1 MFKNCKL
8 QKLARPNR
16 HILSLNNKLVENKQE
31 MERMRKSTSNDQ
43 EEKSFSLYNV
53 INNLKINRLRKI
65 ADNNDL
71 LQPEDPLQD
80 KGDLF

>member
-8 QKLARPNR
+8 QKLSRPNR
-16 HILSLNNKLVENKQE
+16 HILSLNNKLAENAKQD
-31 MERMRKSTSNDQ
+31 MERMMRKSTSNDQ

-65 ADNNDL
+65 SDNSEL
-71 LQPEDPLQD
+71 FPL
-80 KGDLF
+80 